1 MRMGRIVDLLTPI
14 SIDFA
19 FLLGEIPIFFRND
32 SLMLSLVHGKLR
44 LFNHVHLIPGTNL
57 LLCPASAIGN
67 FPHIYRIVNDTFH
80 KAGGKTGNG
89 AVLPQLLHKAL
100 PVQIFRHTA
109 DTIVGVN
116 IAVKDGADHV
126 HFILSNQQFAFFKT
140 VSIRGK
146 AAVPFSFTG
155 FLLPSGH
162 RLCPNIFTLY
172 LCHRRKD
179 RNHQLAGIFGTV
191 NAVFH
196 TNQIDTEILHQLQ
209 GIQNVSGIPA
219 KPGQLEHQHI
229 FHTVFA
235 VLNVLQHPLK
245 FVPALNILAGKA
257 FIRIFTSHYHI
268 FVFSVFPQFVSL
280 SIQTVSVH
288 LHGSRYPCVEI
299 AFCFSFFHAGRPFL
313 PSLNIHP

>member
-1 MRMGRIVDLLTPI
+1 
-14 SIDFA
+14 
-19 FLLGEIPIFFRND
+19 
-32 SLMLSLVHGKLR
+32 MLSLVHGKLR
-44 LFNHVHLIPGTNL
+44 LFNHVHLIPGTDL

-89 AVLPQLLHKAL
+89 AVLPQLFHKAL
-100 PVQIFRHTA
+100 PVQIFRHAA

-126 HFILSNQQFAFFKT
+126 HFILSDQQFTFFKT

-155 FLLPSGH
+155 FLLPSSH
-162 RLCPNIFTLY
+162 RLCPNILTLY

-179 RNHQLAGIFGTV
+179 RNHQLAGILGTV
-191 NAVFH
+191 NAIFH

-209 GIQNVSGIPA
+209 RIQYIGSISSESR
-219 KPGQLEHQHI
+219 QFEHQHI
-229 FHTVFA
+229 FHAIFA

-245 FVPALNILAGKA
+245 FVSALNILAGKA